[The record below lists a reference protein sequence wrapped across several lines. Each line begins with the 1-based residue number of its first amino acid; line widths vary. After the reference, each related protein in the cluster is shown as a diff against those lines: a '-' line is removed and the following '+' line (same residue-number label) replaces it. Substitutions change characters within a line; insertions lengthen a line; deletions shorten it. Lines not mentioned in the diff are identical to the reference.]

1 MNSPAL
7 TQEKPDNLTLALEL
21 ADALER
27 MLEEEFE
34 QLKQQNIEG
43 FEATQSSKTE
53 LLRQLTSLTG
63 VDSPTSADKLG
74 SEWDGFKNKILQC
87 RDLHRRNEILIGRK
101 IDALRGA
108 LQSLRV
114 QDPTSSVEVYDRL
127 GQVSRN
133 RRTRAFRCGR

>member
-21 ADALER
+21 ADSLER

-74 SEWDGFKNKILQC
+74 SEWDGFKSKILQC

-133 RRTRAFRCGR
+133 RRTRGYSEA

>member
-1 MNSPAL
+1 LNSPAL

-74 SEWDGFKNKILQC
+74 SEWDGFKSKILQC

-133 RRTRAFRCGR
+133 RRTRGYSEA

>member
-1 MNSPAL
+1 L

-133 RRTRAFRCGR
+133 RRTRGYSEA

>member
-133 RRTRAFRCGR
+133 RRTRGYSEA

>member
-74 SEWDGFKNKILQC
+74 SEWDGFKSKILQC

-133 RRTRAFRCGR
+133 RRTRGYSEA

>member
-74 SEWDGFKNKILQC
+74 SDWDGFKSKILQC

-133 RRTRAFRCGR
+133 RRTRGYSEA